1 MQHLKAE
8 PLRLITISISHY
20 CEKVRWAL
28 DRLEVPY
35 VEEPHA
41 PLFHRIA
48 TRTQGGNNTVPALVT
63 PTGTLSDSTAILHYL
78 DGLVPG
84 SKQLYPTEPELR
96 QQVDQLEELF
106 DTQVGPATRQWAY
119 SCLPD
124 DRALLLTLW
133 RQGAPPLE
141 QALLPIIFPL
151 LRWLLRQRYRITA
164 TSGVAAYKGIQRVF
178 ETVNGLLADGR
189 SYLVGNRFSTAD
201 LTFAALAAP
210 ALRPDNYGVKVLQSH
225 ELPTDVLAQVK
236 QLRQTPAGA
245 YAIRLYREERHRPS

>member
-1 MQHLKAE
+1 MQNLKVE

-41 PLFHRIA
+41 PLFHRLA
-48 TRTQGGNNTVPALVT
+48 TRIQGGQNTVPVLVT

-78 DGLVPG
+78 DGLVQNKP
-84 SKQLYPTEPELR
+84 LYPPEPELR
-96 QQVDQLEELF
+96 QQVEQLAELF
-106 DTQVGPATRQWAY
+106 DTQVGPATRQWGY

-124 DRALLLTLW
+124 DRMLLLNLW

-141 QALLPIIFPL
+141 QALLPLIFPL
-151 LRWLLRQRYRITA
+151 LRRLLRQRYKITA
-164 TSGVAAYKGIQRVF
+164 TSGVAAYKEIQHLF
-178 ETVNGLLADGR
+178 QTVSELLADGR
-189 SYLVGNRFSTAD
+189 SYLVGNRFSAAD

-210 ALRPDNYGVKVLQSH
+210 ALRPENYGVKVLQFH
-225 ELPTDVLAQVK
+225 ELPPDMLTQVK

-245 YAIRLYREERHRPS
+245 YVMRLYREERHRSS